1 MNPKH
6 TQTAGYCRS
15 HSEWSASTSAS
26 CCHNAASPFRGAGT
40 SRFRQE
46 ITSDNRSFDRLL
58 TLNTAGTKAEGP
70 SVSFMVDKPE
80 LYDPF
85 QKVRGF
91 KYTGS
96 LRAVYPLSPKTKIP
110 AHIRR
115 PNYGREAVSMV
126 TAHLKLFP
134 SRRIRVN
141 TTEDQEGVRKV
152 AKVCTIKRTPSSL
165 WSRERERERACACLR
180 TCVLACGCTS
190 ANRLISL
197 LVNHLIILPQ

>member
-6 TQTAGYCRS
+6 AQTGYCPTY
-15 HSEWSASTSAS
+15 SEWSASTSAS
-26 CCHNAASPFRGAGT
+26 RCHNAAPIRGVGT

-46 ITSDNRSFDRLL
+46 TTSDNRSLNRLL
-58 TLNTAGTKAEGP
+58 TLNTAESKAERQ
-70 SVSFMVDKPE
+70 SVSFMVDKSE

-165 WSRERERERACACLR
+165 WSREREREKACACLR
-180 TCVLACGCTS
+180 ACVLACGCTS

>member
-6 TQTAGYCRS
+6 AQTAGYCRS

-26 CCHNAASPFRGAGT
+26 CCHNAASPFRGVAGT

-58 TLNTAGTKAEGP
+58 TLNTAGTKAKGP

-152 AKVCTIKRTPSSL
+152 AKVCTIYRTPSSL
-165 WSRERERERACACLR
+165 RSRERVRVCARMCVHACMRAC
-180 TCVLACGCTS
+180 VWMYTS
-190 ANRLISL
+190 
-197 LVNHLIILPQ
+197 